1 MTLTRRDF
9 SSRLLG
15 AGLGGALPPLAARA
29 QGGPVEGVNYIRLA
43 QPAPT
48 AAAGKIEVI
57 EFFWYE
63 CPHCNAFEPA
73 LEAWTRHL
81 PDDVA
86 FRRVPVWFREEPFSA
101 QQRLFYALEG
111 MGLVPSVHRKV
122 FAAIHNDHIR
132 LRTPEDIAS
141 FALKNGVDPVQ
152 LMAAYSSFAVQTK
165 SQQARQTASAYKIDA
180 VPAMGVHGRYYTN
193 GMLANAA
200 TPGGSNDR
208 MLPIVDTLITKARQ
222 SSRA

>member
-9 SSRLLG
+9 SARLFG
-15 AGLGGALPPLAARA
+15 AGLGGALPLAALA
-29 QGGPVEGVNYIRLA
+29 QGGLVEGVNYIRLA
-43 QPAPT
+43 QPVPT

-73 LEAWTRHL
+73 LEAWTKHL

-86 FRRVPVWFREEPFSA
+86 FRRMPVWFREEPFSA
-101 QQRLFYALEG
+101 QQRLFYALES
-111 MGLVPSVHRKV
+111 MGLVPGVHRKV

-141 FALKNGVDPVQ
+141 FALKSGVDPVQ

-180 VPAMGVHGRYYTN
+180 VPAMGIHGRYYTN
-193 GMLANAA
+193 GILANAA

-208 MLPIVDTLITKARQ
+208 MLPIVDTLIAKARQ
-222 SSRA
+222 STRA